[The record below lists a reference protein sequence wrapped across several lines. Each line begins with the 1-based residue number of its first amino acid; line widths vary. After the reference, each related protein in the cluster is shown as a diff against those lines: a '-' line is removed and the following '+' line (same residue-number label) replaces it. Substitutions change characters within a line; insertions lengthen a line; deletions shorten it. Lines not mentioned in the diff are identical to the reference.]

1 MRSIG
6 RLGVFDDVVEEPRG
20 DGDHVELHVG
30 EEIGHLERVDEV
42 RFTGMA
48 DLSLVLERGEDIR
61 PPEQL
66 YVGLGVGRPDLF
78 DEVLEPNH
86 DPGV

>member
-1 MRSIG
+1 MATTSSFMSARRSATSSG
-6 RLGVFDDVVEEPRG
+6 M
-20 DGDHVELHVG
+20 
-30 EEIGHLERVDEV
+30 DEV
-42 RFTGMA
+42 GLAGMA
-48 DLSLVLERGEDIR
+48 DLSLVLEGGEHVR

-66 YVGLGVGRPDLF
+66 DVGLGVGGPDLF